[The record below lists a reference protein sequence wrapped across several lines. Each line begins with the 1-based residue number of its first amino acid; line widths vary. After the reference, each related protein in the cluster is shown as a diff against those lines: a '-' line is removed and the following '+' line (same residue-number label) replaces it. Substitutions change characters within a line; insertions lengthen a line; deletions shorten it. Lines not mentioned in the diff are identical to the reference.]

1 MTRARRRV
9 AGLGAGAVVVAAVLA
24 AGCGGGPG
32 SEPQVPKYAPSDQ
45 TTAHSAQS
53 ASHPLILEWPA
64 ADRAALES
72 QRAGGLVVVR
82 YSGREIEVMRGC
94 HAAAATYHYV
104 PLTPKE
110 EDVVM
115 RSGAELAAAM
125 PIHAARLDARI
136 EQKQKLEVAMTIVG
150 MYESDAHT
158 WRAADLTGDCTGAT
172 HVIAALTV
180 GAFELSAS
188 AETSAGAG
196 ATMLGA
202 GVEAH
207 RDASKEVLD
216 RDGRKDAC
224 AKASSGAAAP
234 PYECGA
240 LLRVEVA
247 AIVFPATAAACGP
260 GLVQKGGSCQAVDPG
275 RPALLDVLQPG
286 AGH

>member
-1 MTRARRRV
+1 VEDALMDAPAFV
-9 AGLGAGAVVVAAVLA
+9 AVVVATALGV
-24 AGCGGGPG
+24 GCASVPG
-32 SEPQVPKYAPSDQ
+32 SDPQVPTYTPADQ
-45 TTAHSAQS
+45 TTAHAAQS
-53 ASHPLILEWPA
+53 ATHPLILEWPA

-72 QRAGGLVVVR
+72 QRAGGVVVVK
-82 YSGREIEVMRGC
+82 YGGREMEVMRGC
-94 HAAAATYHYV
+94 RVAATYHYV
-104 PLTPKE
+104 ALTPKE
-110 EDVVM
+110 DDVVM

-150 MYESDAHT
+150 MYESEARA
-158 WRAADLTGDCTGAT
+158 WRVADLTGDCAGAT

-188 AETSAGAG
+188 AETAAGAG

-202 GVEAH
+202 GVEVH

-216 RDGRKDAC
+216 RDGKKDAC
-224 AKASSGAAAP
+224 AKASAGAVAP

-247 AIVFPATAAACGP
+247 AIVFPASAAPCGP
-260 GLVQKGGSCQAVDPG
+260 GLVQKGGACQAVDPG
-275 RPALLDVLQPG
+275 RPPLLDVLQG
-286 AGH
+286 SGH

>member
-1 MTRARRRV
+1 MRAA
-9 AGLGAGAVVVAAVLA
+9 AGWLAMATAV
-24 AGCGGGPG
+24 GCGGAPG
-32 SEPQVPKYAPSDQ
+32 ADPQVPKYAPEDQ
-45 TTAHSAQS
+45 TTAHAAQS
-53 ASHPLILEWPA
+53 EGHPLILEWPA

-72 QRAGGLVVVR
+72 QRAGGVVVIR
-82 YSGREIEVMRGC
+82 YSGREIEVKRGC
-94 HAAAATYHYV
+94 RAAATYHYV
-104 PLTPKE
+104 SLTPKE

-150 MYESDAHT
+150 MYESDAHR
-158 WRAADLTGDCTGAT
+158 WRAAELTGDCTGAT

-188 AETSAGAG
+188 AETSAGGG

-207 RDASKEVLD
+207 REASKEVLD

-224 AKASSGAAAP
+224 GRASAGASAP

-247 AIVFPATAAACGP
+247 AIEYPATAAACGP
-260 GLVQKGGSCQAVDPG
+260 GLVLKGGSCQAVDPG
-275 RPALLDVLQPG
+275 RPALLDVLQGP
-286 AGH
+286 AH

>member
-1 MTRARRRV
+1 MRARALLGIV
-9 AGLGAGAVVVAAVLA
+9 ATAFAVGCASVPGAD
-24 AGCGGGPG
+24 P
-32 SEPQVPKYAPSDQ
+32 EVPHYAPTDQ
-45 TTAHSAQS
+45 TTAHAAQS
-53 ASHPLILEWPA
+53 ATQPLILEWPA
-64 ADRAALES
+64 ADRAALEA
-72 QRAGGLVVVR
+72 QRAGGVVVVR
-82 YSGREIEVMRGC
+82 YSGREMAVMRGC
-94 HAAAATYHYV
+94 RASATYHYV
-104 PLTPKE
+104 ALTPKE

-150 MYESDAHT
+150 MYESEGHA
-158 WRAADLTGDCTGAT
+158 WRAADLTGDCAGAT

-188 AETSAGAG
+188 AETGAG
-196 ATMLGA
+196 GGVTMLGA

-207 RDASKEVLD
+207 REASKEVLD
-216 RDGRKDAC
+216 RDGKKDAC
-224 AKASSGAAAP
+224 AKASAGAAAP

-260 GLVQKGGSCQAVDPG
+260 GLVQKGGTCQAVDPG
-275 RPALLDVLQPG
+275 RPALLDVLQG
-286 AGH
+286 SGH

>member
-1 MTRARRRV
+1 MTNARAI
-9 AGLGAGAVVVAAVLA
+9 AAVSVATALGV
-24 AGCGGGPG
+24 GCASMPG
-32 SEPQVPKYAPSDQ
+32 SDPQVPRYAPSDQ
-45 TTAHSAQS
+45 TTAHAAQS
-53 ASHPLILEWPA
+53 ADHPLILEWPA

-72 QRAGGLVVVR
+72 QRAGGVVVVR
-82 YSGREIEVMRGC
+82 YSGREMQLMRGC
-94 HAAAATYHYV
+94 HAAAAYHYV
-104 PLTPKE
+104 ALTPKE

-125 PIHAARLDARI
+125 PVHAARLDARI

-150 MYESDAHT
+150 MYESEGHA
-158 WRAADLTGDCTGAT
+158 WRAADLTGDCAGAT

-224 AKASSGAAAP
+224 EKTTAGAAAP

-260 GLVQKGGSCQAVDPG
+260 GLVQKGGTCQAVDPG
-275 RPALLDVLQPG
+275 RPALLDVLQGPG
-286 AGH
+286 H

>member
-1 MTRARRRV
+1 MGARRLV
-9 AGLGAGAVVVAAVLA
+9 AGVVATAIAV
-24 AGCGGGPG
+24 GCASVPG
-32 SEPQVPKYAPSDQ
+32 ADPQVPQYAPADQ
-45 TTAHSAQS
+45 TTAHAAQS
-53 ASHPLILEWPA
+53 ATHPLILEWPA

-72 QRAGGLVVVR
+72 QRAGGVVVVR
-82 YSGREIEVMRGC
+82 YSGREMQLMRGC
-94 HAAAATYHYV
+94 RAAAAYRYV
-104 PLTPKE
+104 ALTPKE

-136 EQKQKLEVAMTIVG
+136 EQKQKLEVTMTIVG
-150 MYESDAHT
+150 MYESDAHA
-158 WRAADLTGDCTGAT
+158 WRAADLSGDCAGAT

-216 RDGRKDAC
+216 RDGKKDAC
-224 AKASSGAAAP
+224 TKTSAGAAAP

-247 AIVFPATAAACGP
+247 AIAFPATAAACGP
-260 GLVQKGGSCQAVDPG
+260 GLVQKGGTCQAVDPG
-275 RPALLDVLQPG
+275 RPALLDVLQG
-286 AGH
+286 SGH

>member
-1 MTRARRRV
+1 VEGALMGARRLV
-9 AGLGAGAVVVAAVLA
+9 AGVVATAIAV
-24 AGCGGGPG
+24 GCASVPG
-32 SEPQVPKYAPSDQ
+32 ADPQVPQYSPADQ
-45 TTAHSAQS
+45 TTAHAAQS
-53 ASHPLILEWPA
+53 ATHPLILEWPA

-72 QRAGGLVVVR
+72 QRAGGVVVVR
-82 YSGREIEVMRGC
+82 YSGREMEVMRGC
-94 HAAAATYHYV
+94 RAAATYHYV
-104 PLTPKE
+104 ALTPKE

-150 MYESDAHT
+150 MYESEARA
-158 WRAADLTGDCTGAT
+158 WRAADLTGDCAGAT

-188 AETSAGAG
+188 AETAAAAGV
-196 ATMLGA
+196 TMLGA

-216 RDGRKDAC
+216 RDGHKDAC
-224 AKASSGAAAP
+224 AKTSAGAAAP

-260 GLVQKGGSCQAVDPG
+260 GLVQKGGACQAVDPG
-275 RPALLDVLQPG
+275 RPALLDVLQG
-286 AGH
+286 SAH

>member
-1 MTRARRRV
+1 MGTRRIGTSAI
-9 AGLGAGAVVVAAVLA
+9 AAVLGV
-24 AGCGGGPG
+24 GCASMPG
-32 SEPQVPKYAPSDQ
+32 ADPQVPRYAPADQ
-45 TTAHSAQS
+45 TTAHAAQS
-53 ASHPLILEWPA
+53 ATHPLILEWPA

-72 QRAGGLVVVR
+72 QRAGGVVVVR
-82 YSGREIEVMRGC
+82 YGGREMEVMRGC
-94 HAAAATYHYV
+94 RAAATYHYV
-104 PLTPKE
+104 ALTPKE

-150 MYESDAHT
+150 MYESDARA
-158 WRAADLTGDCTGAT
+158 WRAADLTGDCAGAT

-188 AETSAGAG
+188 AETSAGAS

-202 GVEAH
+202 GVEAR

-216 RDGRKDAC
+216 RDGKKDAC
-224 AKASSGAAAP
+224 AKTSSGAAAP

-260 GLVQKGGSCQAVDPG
+260 GLVQKGGTCQAVDPG
-275 RPALLDVLQPG
+275 RPALLDVLQG
-286 AGH
+286 SGK

>member
-1 MTRARRRV
+1 MGSRTVGVGAV
-9 AGLGAGAVVVAAVLA
+9 AMALGAGCASV
-24 AGCGGGPG
+24 PG
-32 SEPQVPKYAPSDQ
+32 SDPQVPKYAPADQ
-45 TTAHSAQS
+45 TTAHAAQS
-53 ASHPLILEWPA
+53 ATHPLILEWPA
-64 ADRAALES
+64 ADRAALEV
-72 QRAGGLVVVR
+72 QRAGGVVVVR
-82 YSGREIEVMRGC
+82 YSGREMEVMRGC
-94 HAAAATYHYV
+94 RAAAAYHYV
-104 PLTPKE
+104 ALTPKE

-125 PIHAARLDARI
+125 PIHGARLDARI

-150 MYESDAHT
+150 MYESEAHA
-158 WRAADLTGDCTGAT
+158 WRAADLSGDCAGAT

-188 AETSAGAG
+188 AETAAGAG
-196 ATMLGA
+196 VAVLGA

-216 RDGRKDAC
+216 RDGKKDAC
-224 AKASSGAAAP
+224 EKTSAGAAAP
-234 PYECGA
+234 PYQCGA

-275 RPALLDVLQPG
+275 RPALLDVLQG
-286 AGH
+286 SGH

>member
-1 MTRARRRV
+1 MLAAAV
-9 AGLGAGAVVVAAVLA
+9 ATALGAGC
-24 AGCGGGPG
+24 AGAPG
-32 SEPQVPKYAPSDQ
+32 ADPQVPQYAPADQ
-45 TTAHSAQS
+45 TTAHAAQS
-53 ASHPLILEWPA
+53 ATHPLILEWPA

-72 QRAGGLVVVR
+72 QRAGGVVVVR
-82 YSGREIEVMRGC
+82 YSGREMQVMRSC
-94 HAAAATYHYV
+94 RAASTYHYV
-104 PLTPKE
+104 ALTPKE

-150 MYESDAHT
+150 MYESDAHA
-158 WRAADLTGDCTGAT
+158 WRAADLTGACDGAT

-188 AETSAGAG
+188 AESSAGAG

-224 AKASSGAAAP
+224 EKSSAAADAP

-247 AIVFPATAAACGP
+247 AIVFPATAGACGP
-260 GLVQKGGSCQAVDPG
+260 GLVQKGGTCQAVDPG
-275 RPALLDVLQPG
+275 RPGLLDVLQAPG
-286 AGH
+286 H

>member
-1 MTRARRRV
+1 MTAGPGGARGVV
-9 AGLGAGAVVVAAVLA
+9 AVAVAAAMGAGC
-24 AGCGGGPG
+24 AGAPG
-32 SEPQVPKYAPSDQ
+32 SAPEVPRYAPADQ
-45 TTAHSAQS
+45 TTAHAAQS

-72 QRAGGLVVVR
+72 QRAGGVVVVR

-94 HAAAATYHYV
+94 RAAAAYHYV
-104 PLTPKE
+104 ALTPKE

-115 RSGAELAAAM
+115 RSVAELAAAM
-125 PIHAARLDARI
+125 PVHGARLDARI

-150 MYESDAHT
+150 MYESDAHA
-158 WRAADLTGDCTGAT
+158 WRAADLTGDCAGAT

-188 AETSAGAG
+188 AETAAGAG
-196 ATMLGA
+196 ATLLGA

-224 AKASSGAAAP
+224 DKSSSGAAAP
-234 PYECGA
+234 PYDCGA

-247 AIVFPATAAACGP
+247 AITFPATAAACGP
-260 GLVQKGGSCQAVDPG
+260 GLVQKGGACQPVDPG
-275 RPALLDVLQPG
+275 RPALLDVLQGPG
-286 AGH
+286 H

>member
-1 MTRARRRV
+1 VEDAVMGTRRIGTSAI
-9 AGLGAGAVVVAAVLA
+9 AAVLGV
-24 AGCGGGPG
+24 GCASMPG
-32 SEPQVPKYAPSDQ
+32 ADPQVPRYAPADQ
-45 TTAHSAQS
+45 TTAHAAQS
-53 ASHPLILEWPA
+53 ATHPLILEWPA

-72 QRAGGLVVVR
+72 QRAGGVVVVR
-82 YSGREIEVMRGC
+82 YGGREMEVMRGC
-94 HAAAATYHYV
+94 RAAATYHYV
-104 PLTPKE
+104 ALTPKE

-150 MYESDAHT
+150 MYESDARA
-158 WRAADLTGDCTGAT
+158 WRAADLTGDCAGAT

-188 AETSAGAG
+188 AETSAGAS
-196 ATMLGA
+196 ATMQ
-202 GVEAH
+202 
-207 RDASKEVLD
+207 VLD
-216 RDGRKDAC
+216 RDGKKDAC
-224 AKASSGAAAP
+224 AKTSSGAAAP

-260 GLVQKGGSCQAVDPG
+260 GLVQKGGTCQAVDPG
-275 RPALLDVLQPG
+275 RPALLDVLQG
-286 AGH
+286 SGK

>member
-1 MTRARRRV
+1 MTGARTRGPGLV
-9 AGLGAGAVVVAAVLA
+9 AGAVVVVAAVLA
-24 AGCGGGPG
+24 VGCASVPG
-32 SEPQVPKYAPSDQ
+32 SDPQVPKYAPSDQ

-94 HAAAATYHYV
+94 HAAATYHYV
-104 PLTPKE
+104 ALTPKE
-110 EDVVM
+110 EDVVI

-158 WRAADLTGDCTGAT
+158 WRAADLTGDCAGAT

-275 RPALLDVLQPG
+275 RPALLDVLQG
-286 AGH
+286 SGH

>member
-1 MTRARRRV
+1 MGARGSV
-9 AGLGAGAVVVAAVLA
+9 ATAVVAAFAV
-24 AGCGGGPG
+24 GCASVPG
-32 SEPQVPKYAPSDQ
+32 SDPQVPQYAPADQ
-45 TTAHSAQS
+45 TTARAAESAD
-53 ASHPLILEWPA
+53 HPLILEWPA

-72 QRAGGLVVVR
+72 QRAGGVVVVR
-82 YSGREIEVMRGC
+82 YSGREMRVMRGC
-94 HAAAATYHYV
+94 RAAAAYRYV
-104 PLTPKE
+104 ALTPKE

-136 EQKQKLEVAMTIVG
+136 EQKQKLEVTMTIVG
-150 MYESDAHT
+150 MYESDAHA
-158 WRAADLTGDCTGAT
+158 WRAADLSGDCAGAT

-216 RDGRKDAC
+216 RDGKKDAC
-224 AKASSGAAAP
+224 TKTSAGAAAP

-247 AIVFPATAAACGP
+247 AIAFPATAAACGP
-260 GLVQKGGSCQAVDPG
+260 GLVQKGGTCQAVDPG
-275 RPALLDVLQPG
+275 RPALLDVLQG
-286 AGH
+286 SGH